1 MLETVKY
8 QNHLGEEIN
17 FSENGIYVKS
27 SDLHDYAWN
36 HTERGGK
43 ITSFK
48 RDVISKKIDLA
59 IACATEAAGIQKRND
74 LVECFEKDVLAK
86 QPGKIFVNG
95 YYLKCYVTASSKS
108 KYLESMK
115 TMLVS
120 LELLSDEPFWVKEVE
135 ATYVRDSTTNEL
147 TGIINPLDHEANFRL
162 TIFGSTTETTI
173 SIGGATHGLG
183 YGLEANTQLVIDS
196 ITKEVYILKNGKKNN
211 AFSERYVSYISG
223 SAGTMVGGVI
233 KGVLVDDTFKKIPSG
248 NSTIGRSESF
258 QWSLILYDERSE
270 PKWI

>member
-27 SDLHDYAWN
+27 SGLHDYAWN
-36 HTERGGK
+36 YTERGGK

-48 RDVISKKIDLA
+48 RNVISKKIDLA

-95 YYLKCYVTASSKS
+95 YYLKCYVTSSSKS
-108 KYLESMK
+108 KYLDSMK

-135 ATYVRDSTTNEL
+135 ATYTADSSGAITSVT
-147 TGIINPLDHEANFRL
+147 NPLNHEANFRL
-162 TIFGSTTETTI
+162 II
-173 SIGGATHGLG
+173 SGATNNPTIVIGNAI
-183 YGLEANTQLVIDS
+183 YGCTFTLSADDQLVIDS
-196 ITKEVYILKNGKKNN
+196 RAKEIYKLAGSEKIN
-211 AFSERYVSYISG
+211 AFGDRYIRYTPDGKFVDENFKKIAAGSNYVSYSG
-223 SAGTMVGGVI
+223 DS
-233 KGVLVDDTFKKIPSG
+233 
-248 NSTIGRSESF
+248 
-258 QWSLILYDERSE
+258 QWSLTLYDERSE

>member
-17 FSENGIYVKS
+17 FSESGIYVKS

-36 HTERGGK
+36 YTERGGK

-48 RDVISKKIDLA
+48 RNVISKKIDLA
-59 IACATEAAGIQKRND
+59 ISCETEAAGIQKRNT
-74 LVECFEKDVLAK
+74 LVECCEKDVIAK

-108 KYLESMK
+108 KYLDSMK

-135 ATYVRDSTTNEL
+135 ATYTADASGAITSVT
-147 TGIINPLDHEANFRL
+147 NPLNHEANFCL
-162 TIFGSTTETTI
+162 KIT
-173 SIGGATHGLG
+173 GATTDNPTIVIGNAI
-183 YGLEANTQLVIDS
+183 YGCTFTLSANEQLVIDS
-196 ITKEVYILKNGKKNN
+196 MAKEIYKLAGGEKTN
-211 AFSERYVSYISG
+211 AFGDRYIQYTPDG
-223 SAGTMVGGVI
+223 
-233 KGVLVDDTFKKIPSG
+233 KFVDKNFKKIASG
-248 NSTIGRSESF
+248 SNYVSAGDDF
-258 QWSLILYDERSE
+258 QWSLTLYDERSE

>member
-36 HTERGGK
+36 YTERGGK

-48 RDVISKKIDLA
+48 RDVINKKIDLA
-59 IACATEAAGIQKRND
+59 ISCETEAAGIQKRNT
-74 LVECFEKDVLAK
+74 LVECCEKDVLAK

-95 YYLKCYVTASSKS
+95 YYLKCYVTSSSKS
-108 KYLESMK
+108 RYLDSVK

-135 ATYVRDSTTNEL
+135 PTYVRDSSSNRITD
-147 TGIINPLDHEANFRL
+147 IISPLDHEANFRL
-162 TIFGSTTETTI
+162 KIY
-173 SIGGATHGLG
+173 GATDNPIINFGFKIRG
-183 YGLEANTQLVIDS
+183 YKKQLAANEQLVIDS
-196 ITKEVYILKNGKKNN
+196 LTKEVYKISSGKKVNVFGDRFV
-211 AFSERYVSYISG
+211 AWTPDF
-223 SAGTMVGGVI
+223 
-233 KGVLVDDTFKKIPSG
+233 VLEDFTFEKIPAG
-248 NSTIGRSESF
+248 STF
-258 QWSLILYDERSE
+258 LANAVDYQWSLILYDERSE

>member
-8 QNHLGEEIN
+8 QNHLGEEID
-17 FSENGIYVKS
+17 FSTSGIYVRS
-27 SDLHDYAWN
+27 SDLHDYAWSY
-36 HTERGGK
+36 TARGGK
-43 ITSFK
+43 ITSFM
-48 RDVISKKIDLA
+48 RNVISKKIDLA
-59 IACATEAAGIQKRND
+59 ISCETEAAGIQKRNT
-74 LVECFEKDVLAK
+74 LVECCEKDVLAK

-108 KYLESMK
+108 KYLDSMK

-147 TGIINPLDHEANFRL
+147 TGIVNPLNHEANFRL
-162 TIFGSTTETTI
+162 TIWGATTHTTI
-173 SIGGATHGLG
+173 SIGDAIHGCNT
-183 YGLEANTQLVIDS
+183 GLAANEQFVIDS
-196 ITKEVYILKNGKKNN
+196 MSKEVYKLVDGKKVN
-211 AFSERYVSYISG
+211 AFSERYVSYTL
-223 SAGTMVGGVI
+223 GTE
-233 KGVLVDDTFKKIPSG
+233 KGVLKDDTFNEIPSG

-258 QWSLILYDERSE
+258 QWSLTLYDERSE

>member
-17 FSENGIYVKS
+17 FSESGIYVKS

-36 HTERGGK
+36 YTERGGK

-48 RDVISKKIDLA
+48 RNVISKKIDLA
-59 IACATEAAGIQKRND
+59 IACATEAAGIQKRNE

-108 KYLESMK
+108 KYLDSMK

-135 ATYVRDSTTNEL
+135 ATYVRDATTNEL
-147 TGIINPLDHEANFRL
+147 TGIINPLNHEANFRL
-162 TIFGSTTETTI
+162 KIFGSTTHTTI
-173 SIGGATHGLG
+173 SIGDAIYG
-183 YGLEANTQLVIDS
+183 YNSALAANEQFVIDS
-196 ITKEVYILKNGKKNN
+196 LSKEVYKLVDGKKVN
-211 AFSERYVSYISG
+211 AFSGRYVSYT
-223 SAGTMVGGVI
+223 AGTL
-233 KGVLVDDTFKKIPSG
+233 KGVLKDDTFKKIPSG
-248 NSTIGRSESF
+248 SSTIGRSESF
-258 QWSLILYDERSE
+258 QWSLTLYDERSE

>member
-36 HTERGGK
+36 YTERGGK

-48 RDVISKKIDLA
+48 RNVISKKIDLA
-59 IACATEAAGIQKRND
+59 IACATEAAGIQKRNE

-108 KYLESMK
+108 KYLDSMK

-135 ATYVRDSTTNEL
+135 ATYVRDATTNEL
-147 TGIINPLDHEANFRL
+147 TGIVNPLNHEANFRL
-162 TIFGSTTETTI
+162 KIFGSTTHTTV
-173 SIGGATHGLG
+173 SIGGAIHGCNV
-183 YGLEANTQLVIDS
+183 GLAANEQFVIDS
-196 ITKEVYILKNGKKNN
+196 LSKEVYRLVDGEKIN
-211 AFSERYVSYISG
+211 AFSLRYMTYTL
-223 SAGTMVGGVI
+223 GTL

-248 NSTIGRSESF
+248 SSAVDRSESF
-258 QWSLILYDERSE
+258 QWSLVLYDERSE